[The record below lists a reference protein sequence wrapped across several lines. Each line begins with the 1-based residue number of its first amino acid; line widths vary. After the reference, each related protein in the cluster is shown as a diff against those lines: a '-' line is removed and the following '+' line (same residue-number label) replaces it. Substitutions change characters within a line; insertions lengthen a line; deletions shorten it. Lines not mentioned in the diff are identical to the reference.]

1 MKQED
6 FTASFEPRWRALE
19 AWLDRPAPEGPDD
32 RDIPHLY
39 RQVCGHLA
47 LARERGYSLALQ
59 ERLNGLVL
67 RAHQRLHG
75 SQARLQS
82 AWLRYVREDFPRLV
96 RREWRLVALASLL
109 LYGPYAAMGLWVRH
123 RPEAAYLVMDPT
135 DLARFEDMYR
145 PDRDSL
151 GPGREADTD
160 VAMFGFYIRNN
171 IGLDFRCF
179 AWGIF
184 LGVGTMLFLVF
195 NGLHFG
201 TVEGHLVNAGL
212 ARTFYGFV
220 AGHSA
225 LELTGAVLAG
235 AAGMKL
241 GFALL
246 APGRRTRR
254 EALREA
260 AGVSVRMLYGTAAMT
275 LMAAFVEAFWSSN
288 AALPFPVKIGF
299 GLVMALV
306 VAAYFLLVGRTFRRK
321 DRHAG

>member
-6 FTASFEPRWRALE
+6 FTARGEPRWRTLQ
-19 AWLDRPAPEGPDD
+19 AWLDRPG
-32 RDIPHLY
+32 RDALSDLDVPHLL
-39 RQVCGHLA
+39 RQVSADLA

-75 SQARLQS
+75 SRARLQS

-96 RREWRLVALASLL
+96 RREWRLVALSSLL

-123 RPEAAYLVMDPT
+123 RPEAAFLVMDPGQ
-135 DLARFEDMYR
+135 LARFEDMYR
-145 PDRDSL
+145 PDQDKV
-151 GPGREADTD
+151 GPGRDADTD

-171 IGLDFRCF
+171 IGLDFKCF

-184 LGVGTMLFLVF
+184 LGLGTMAFLVW

-212 ARTFYGFV
+212 WKTFYGFV

-254 EALREA
+254 EALRA
-260 AGVSVRMLYGTAAMT
+260 AASVSVRLLYGTAAMT
-275 LMAAFVEAFWSSN
+275 LLAAFVEAFWSSSS
-288 AALPFPVKIGF
+288 AIPFEVKLAF
-299 GLVMALV
+299 GGAMALL
-306 VAAYFLLVGRTFRRK
+306 VAAYFLLMGRSKPEEPGAR
-321 DRHAG
+321 